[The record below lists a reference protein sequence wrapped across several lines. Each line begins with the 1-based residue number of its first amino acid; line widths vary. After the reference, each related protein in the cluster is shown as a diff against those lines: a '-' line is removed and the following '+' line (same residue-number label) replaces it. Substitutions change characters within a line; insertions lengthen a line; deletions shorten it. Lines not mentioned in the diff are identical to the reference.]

1 MLTVE
6 KLLEARQLI
15 QVLQEKQ
22 DKVYSELCD
31 EVSKRHKAEYPDLGI
46 MLEDFCYN
54 HIYYPGKDISKFIKD
69 LHSKEIILEM

>member
-6 KLLEARQLI
+6 KLLEARHLI
-15 QVLQEKQ
+15 NLLQEKQ
-22 DKVYSELCD
+22 DKIYSELCD
-31 EVSKRHKAEYPDLGI
+31 EVSKRHKA
-46 MLEDFCYN
+46 EDFCYN

>member
-22 DKVYSELCD
+22 DKVFSEGGNEKRRRARKARASEL
-31 EVSKRHKAEYPDLGI
+31 
-46 MLEDFCYN
+46 
-54 HIYYPGKDISKFIKD
+54 
-69 LHSKEIILEM
+69 

>member
-31 EVSKRHKAEYPDLGI
+31 EVSNRHKA
-46 MLEDFCYN
+46 
-54 HIYYPGKDISKFIKD
+54 
-69 LHSKEIILEM
+69 